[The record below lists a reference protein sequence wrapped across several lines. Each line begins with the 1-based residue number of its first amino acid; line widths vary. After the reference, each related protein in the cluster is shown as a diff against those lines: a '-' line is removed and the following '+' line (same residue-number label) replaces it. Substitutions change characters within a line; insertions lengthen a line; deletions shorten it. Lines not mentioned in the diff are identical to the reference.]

1 MFWNEYSYSI
11 LFGVVIFE
19 KYVFEVEDDVM
30 NFKLFVDDG
39 LI

>member
-11 LFGVVIFE
+11 LFGVE